1 MCSHQSPIPPPHI
14 AANRDQGGIRQ
25 TLENYPDVLKP
36 LRAPYSFEREMQTA
50 FCGLPLLTSP
60 APNPACPGKL
70 DPDTLVI
77 FHFPERFKLFPL
89 TDLRICSASTWNV
102 QPLAPPLPRPT
113 HFYVTSSERALLT
126 ILFKQ
131 VSRCC
136 SPPPLD
142 VFPSIVFVYHDGE

>member
-1 MCSHQSPIPPPHI
+1 MRHDLESSEMYHLIPAKDLGTYVLTPEPPHRI

-50 FCGLPLLTSP
+50 FCGLPPLTSP

-89 TDLRICSASTWNV
+89 TDFRICSTSTWMFNPWPHPS
-102 QPLAPPLPRPT
+102 QGRPISMSLPQRG
-113 HFYVTSSERALLT
+113 L
-126 ILFKQ
+126 
-131 VSRCC
+131 C
-136 SPPPLD
+136 
-142 VFPSIVFVYHDGE
+142 